1 MSIEKQIKEEKIKGK
16 TERRKSKKSVDSIQL
31 YQSEESDLED
41 SMSEWS
47 SQNNSLDEE
56 GFEDVMREQVK
67 FKDEKVV
74 LKKKEKPS
82 KQLN

>member
-1 MSIEKQIKEEKIKGK
+1 
-16 TERRKSKKSVDSIQL
+16 
-31 YQSEESDLED
+31 
-41 SMSEWS
+41 
-47 SQNNSLDEE
+47 LDEE

-82 KQLN
+82 K